1 MTMRRRQF
9 LKTMGGAAFSAG
21 LYGAAG
27 TAAAALESGEDARP
41 FPFADDRV
49 PMNAANL
56 CPMPTA
62 ITNAVSRFASELDVD
77 MSGPNRARIMA
88 IKEEARTGIAGQLGV
103 TADEIAIVRNTSE
116 ANNIVVQGIDLDAG
130 DEVLLWDQ
138 NHPSNDVAW
147 SVRAK
152 RSGLTVR
159 HLSVPVD
166 AGSEDEVVDRI
177 TAEIG
182 PRTRVV
188 SFTHISNV
196 TGFRVPAEKVCAAI
210 RASHPDMHIHVDG
223 AQTWGHVDANLA
235 AMDCDSFSGSAHKW
249 YMGPR
254 EVGILYVRSSRQEA
268 IWPGVVSIPWGSDA
282 EPSVAGARRFEA
294 LGQRDDASI
303 AALAETVRF
312 HDELGPKGV
321 EARSLEVS
329 DLLRDSLVDRDIP
342 LVSSTNPLF
351 RSSVIIIQAPRENRA
366 QLLTNL
372 LADGGIIGATVNGL
386 RLSPH
391 IYNTAEHVERAVDA
405 VAGSRRLLA

>member
-27 TAAAALESGEDARP
+27 TAAAAVESGEVARP

-49 PMNAANL
+49 PMTAANL

-62 ITNAVSRFASELDVD
+62 ITDAVSRFASELDVD

-103 TADEIAIVRNTSE
+103 AADEIAIVRNTSE

-268 IWPGVVSIPWGSDA
+268 I
-282 EPSVAGARRFEA
+282 
-294 LGQRDDASI
+294 
-303 AALAETVRF
+303 
-312 HDELGPKGV
+312 
-321 EARSLEVS
+321 
-329 DLLRDSLVDRDIP
+329 
-342 LVSSTNPLF
+342 
-351 RSSVIIIQAPRENRA
+351 
-366 QLLTNL
+366 
-372 LADGGIIGATVNGL
+372 
-386 RLSPH
+386 
-391 IYNTAEHVERAVDA
+391 
-405 VAGSRRLLA
+405 